1 MVIILP
7 SQVALKTEKVFQVGP
22 VGEKGNARLNL
33 GLEKVCIT
41 QLINITKLFRQA
53 AQFCRVFMLQ
63 KETIRNFPVPASKK
77 IPQFGAYK
85 FLIWLTLVRYGGA
98 DLPVRHR
105 HRAVVVP
112 HWCRLASGRSGGGA
126 VRLHMEIG

>member
-1 MVIILP
+1 MIILP

-63 KETIRNFPVPASKK
+63 KETIRTFLCRHLKK
-77 IPQFGAYK
+77 FRN
-85 FLIWLTLVRYGGA
+85 LVRISSLFGS
-98 DLPVRHR
+98 L
-105 HRAVVVP
+105 
-112 HWCRLASGRSGGGA
+112 
-126 VRLHMEIG
+126 